1 MLLLFFKGLA
11 FLKLFVVS
19 AVHMNKQETF
29 SNMRRV
35 EGICL
40 FGKDRVIKDL
50 LSSHSPS
57 FPRILPPCEIISPY
71 L

>member
-1 MLLLFFKGLA
+1 MLSLFFKGLA

-29 SNMRRV
+29 SNMRKV

-50 LSSHSPS
+50 LFLSQPI
-57 FPRILPPCEIISPY
+57 FPQDLTS